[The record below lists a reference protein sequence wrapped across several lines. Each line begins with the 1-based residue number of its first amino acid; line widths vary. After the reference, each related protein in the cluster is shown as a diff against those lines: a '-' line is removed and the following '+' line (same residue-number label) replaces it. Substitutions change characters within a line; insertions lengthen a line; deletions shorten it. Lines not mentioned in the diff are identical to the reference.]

1 MLSKLLIILA
11 FHDLMDTA
19 VVYRRVCSYCRDKEV
34 YQHGHNYVGFYQKQ
48 NTGPLEGYPC
58 ANDLGKVMKCAT
70 SCVQAQIIQQDTGNT
85 YTYRDCGTYLLQEF
99 GREKINLSYTQYAM
113 ILTDLDDVGNTWVFK
128 FCNKE
133 KCLHPSDYDISGGE
147 ERKGK
152 TVVEV
157 KPIEKPCPEKGF
169 LREPPLGGFGALG
182 SPGPVVEM
190 LNKSIILFIDA
201 VDYVRKT
208 SERMFRAAL
217 LGFCGFLS
225 SPREGL
231 VRMR

>member
-1 MLSKLLIILA
+1 MNGYSKAMLSKLLILLA
-11 FHDLMDTA
+11 FHELMDTA

-58 ANDLGKVMKCAT
+58 ANDPGKLMKCAT

-113 ILTDLDDVGNTWVFK
+113 ILTDLDDAGNTWVFK

-147 ERKGK
+147 EQKGK

-157 KPIEKPCPEKGF
+157 KPIEKPCPEKAVSSYV
-169 LREPPLGGFGALG
+169 LLIFGIAGVIAGLALIIK
-182 SPGPVVEM
+182 VY
-190 LNKSIILFIDA
+190 NKWSEERRIGNRVSARMNVNNEELLFEQA
-201 VDYVRKT
+201 NQ
-208 SERMFRAAL
+208 
-217 LGFCGFLS
+217 
-225 SPREGL
+225 
-231 VRMR
+231 